1 MIKVLHCTTIKIVLN
16 EISLFCH
23 LKTTIKF
30 TIFAFKNTKRS
41 SPKKDLP
48 CHSAHVSLLFFKV
61 SLSKSDGITFS
72 QYCFFSH
79 MIKCLWQV
87 GKVQLDRICLL
98 ECQETWIGYIVAE
111 SSLFLWVKRGEL
123 EKFGAWMWL
132 AAPCSIFHHNHTIS
146 SALMLILYGVNFFKL
161 MQNWGDAGKRYYGT
175 ANGMGK

>member
-1 MIKVLHCTTIKIVLN
+1 MIKELHCTTIKIVLN

-23 LKTTIKF
+23 SKTTTKF
-30 TIFAFKNTKRS
+30 TIFVSKQIYQAKLT
-41 SPKKDLP
+41 KKDSP

-61 SLSKSDGITFS
+61 SLSKSDGITFC

-111 SSLFLWVKRGEL
+111 SSLFLWVKKGEL

-132 AAPCSIFHHNHTIS
+132 EQLHARFSSTTTLSLLLWCLFYMVWIFS
-146 SALMLILYGVNFFKL
+146 SWCKIG
-161 MQNWGDAGKRYYGT
+161 G
-175 ANGMGK
+175 GM